1 MEIELDLSPE
11 YILNTPLINKG
22 TAFTQ
27 AERDDLRLNG
37 YLPYHV
43 STIEEQVQRRYQNFL
58 EQPNQLSKFIFLS
71 SLQNRNE
78 ILFYRLISKHITEM
92 LPYIYTPT
100 VGDVSLHYSSL
111 YKEHRGLYLSYP
123 HRNKMEEMID
133 SLGRNEIDV
142 IVVTDGER
150 ILGLGDVGVGG
161 MTIPVGK
168 LSLYTVF
175 GGIHPG
181 RTLPIF
187 LDVGTNN
194 PEHLCDTQYMGWRH
208 ERITGSEYD
217 AFVDRFVKAIKK
229 KFPRVLLQWE
239 DFAKAHARPLLE
251 RYQDEILSFNDDIQG
266 TAAVVLS
273 AVISATRLAKKTLK
287 EQKIVVFGG
296 GSAGLGICSK
306 ILDAI
311 EEEEGVSR
319 KEAIKNFYIVDV
331 DGLIHSKSQN
341 LDEEQKKYAHDTSE
355 LLSWNVKNPSKIT
368 LLDVIKNVKA
378 SVLIGVSTQ
387 FGAFTEEIITT
398 MAKHTERPVILPL
411 SNPTSKCEAHPE
423 DVLKWTKGKTIVAT
437 GSPFPAVDYENK
449 LYPIAQ
455 CNNVCIFPG
464 LGLGVIAA
472 KATKVTKKMFV
483 AAAKTLS
490 DHSPMLKDPSASLFP
505 SFEKLRGISREIAV
519 VIAQIAQEEGV
530 AEKTTKEEICK
541 RIDNAVWSPDYPIY
555 KSKKK

>member
-1 MEIELDLSPE
+1 MEIDLSPSH
-11 YILNTPLINKG
+11 ILNTPLINKG

-27 AERDDLRLNG
+27 KERDELFLNG
-37 YLPYHV
+37 HLPYQV
-43 STIEEQVQRRYQNFL
+43 STIDQQVQRRYQNFI
-58 EQPNQLSKFIFLS
+58 QQTTQLAKFLFLS

-78 ILFYRLISKHITEM
+78 ILFYRLISGHITEM

-111 YKEHRGLYLSYP
+111 YKEHRGLYVSYP
-123 HRNKMEEMID
+123 HRDKMEEMID
-133 SLGRNEIDV
+133 SLGTVDIDV
-142 IVVTDGER
+142 VVVTDGER

-161 MTIPVGK
+161 MAIPVGK

-181 RTLPIF
+181 KALPVF

-194 PEHLCDTQYMGWRH
+194 KELLADEQYVGFRH

-229 KFPRVLLQWE
+229 KFPNVLLQWE
-239 DFAKAHARPLLE
+239 DFAKSHARPLLE
-251 RYQDEILSFNDDIQG
+251 RYQDELLSFNDDIQG
-266 TAAVVLS
+266 TASVVLS

-287 EQKIVVFGG
+287 QQKIVVLGG

-306 ILDAI
+306 ILDAM
-311 EEEEGVSR
+311 EDEGMDR
-319 KEAIKNFYIVDV
+319 KEAIKNFYIVDI

-341 LDEEQKKYAHDTSE
+341 LDSEQKKYAHDMSS
-355 LLSWNVKNPSKIT
+355 LLSWDIKDHSKIS
-368 LLDVIKNVKA
+368 LLDVIKNANA

-387 FGAFTEEIITT
+387 TGAFTEEIIKT
-398 MAKHTERPVILPL
+398 MAANTERPVILPL
-411 SNPTSKCEAHPE
+411 SNPTVKSEARPE
-423 DVLKWTKGKTIVAT
+423 DVIKWTNGRAIVAT
-437 GSPFPAVDYENK
+437 GSPFPPVDYEGR

-464 LGLGVIAA
+464 LGLGVISA
-472 KATKVTKKMFV
+472 KAKKVTKKMFV
-483 AAAKTLS
+483 AAARTLS

-505 SFEKLRGISREIAV
+505 SFEKLREISKEIAIV
-519 VIAQIAQEEGV
+519 VATIAQQEGV
-530 AEKTTKEEICK
+530 AEKTTREELIK
-541 RIDNAVWSPDYPIY
+541 RIDSNMWSPVYPIY
-555 KSKKK
+555 TRKK

>member
-1 MEIELDLSPE
+1 MEIDLSPNH
-11 YILNTPLINKG
+11 ILNTPLINKG

-27 AERDDLRLNG
+27 KERDELSLNG
-37 YLPYHV
+37 HLPYQV
-43 STIEEQVQRRYQNFL
+43 STIDQQVQRRYQNFM
-58 EQPNQLSKFIFLS
+58 QQTTQLAKFLFLS

-78 ILFYRLISKHITEM
+78 ILFYRLISEHITEM

-111 YKEHRGLYLSYP
+111 YKEHRGLYVSYP
-123 HRNKMEEMID
+123 HRDKMEEMID
-133 SLGRNEIDV
+133 SLGAVDIDV
-142 IVVTDGER
+142 VVVTDGER

-161 MTIPVGK
+161 MAIPVGK

-181 RTLPIF
+181 KALPVF

-194 PEHLCDTQYMGWRH
+194 KELLADEQYVGFRH

-229 KFPRVLLQWE
+229 KFPNVLLQWE
-239 DFAKAHARPLLE
+239 DFAKSHARPLLE
-251 RYQDEILSFNDDIQG
+251 RYQDELLSFNDDIQG
-266 TAAVVLS
+266 TASVVLS

-287 EQKIVVFGG
+287 QQKIVVLGG

-306 ILDAI
+306 ILDAM
-311 EEEEGVSR
+311 EDEGMDR
-319 KEAIKNFYIVDV
+319 KEAIKNFYIVDI

-341 LDEEQKKYAHDTSE
+341 LDSEQIKYAHDMSS
-355 LLSWNVKNPSKIT
+355 LLSWDVKDHLKIT
-368 LLDVIKNVKA
+368 LLDVIKNVNA

-387 FGAFTEEIITT
+387 TGAFTEEIIKT
-398 MAKHTERPVILPL
+398 MAANTERPVILPL
-411 SNPTSKCEAHPE
+411 SNPTVKSEARPE
-423 DVLKWTKGKTIVAT
+423 DVVKWTNGRAIVAT
-437 GSPFPAVDYENK
+437 GSPFPPVDYEGR

-464 LGLGVIAA
+464 LGLGVISA
-472 KATKVTKKMFV
+472 KAKKVTKKMFV
-483 AAAKTLS
+483 AAARTLS

-505 SFEKLRGISREIAV
+505 SFEKLREISKEIAIV
-519 VIAQIAQEEGV
+519 VATIAQEEGV
-530 AEKTTKEEICK
+530 AEKTTREELIK
-541 RIDNAVWSPDYPIY
+541 RIDSNMWSPVYPIY
-555 KSKKK
+555 TRKK